1 MSNREKAMALL
12 ENVPDYKMGYVV
24 AYLQGLT
31 ADEEADDLYCQR
43 LAENYRNDPDP
54 EKDTEY
60 SLEDCKR
67 EWRLI

>member
-67 EWRLI
+67 ELGLI

>member
-54 EKDTEY
+54 EKDPEY

-67 EWRLI
+67 DWGLI

>member
-54 EKDTEY
+54 EKDMEY

-67 EWRLI
+67 EWGLI

>member
-54 EKDTEY
+54 EKDTED
-60 SLEDCKR
+60 SLEDCER
-67 EWRLI
+67 EWGLI

>member
-60 SLEDCKR
+60 SLLYVYLL
-67 EWRLI
+67 WGLI

>member
-31 ADEEADDLYCQR
+31 ADEESDDLYCQR

-67 EWRLI
+67 EWGLI

>member
-60 SLEDCKR
+60 ALED
-67 EWRLI
+67 

>member
-43 LAENYRNDPDP
+43 LAENYRNDP

-67 EWRLI
+67 EWGLI